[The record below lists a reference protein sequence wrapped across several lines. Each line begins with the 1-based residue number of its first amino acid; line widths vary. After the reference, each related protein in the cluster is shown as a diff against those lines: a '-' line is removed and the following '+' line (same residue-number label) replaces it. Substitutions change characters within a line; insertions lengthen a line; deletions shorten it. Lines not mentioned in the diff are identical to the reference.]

1 MQGAIL
7 IGILV
12 GGVLQDVIRARLI
25 NENVRGK
32 EIASTSVSP
41 GHDLLVLNTQREVRD
56 LPNGINRKL
65 SSIQVGHSK

>member
-56 LPNGINRKL
+56 LPNGTNRKL